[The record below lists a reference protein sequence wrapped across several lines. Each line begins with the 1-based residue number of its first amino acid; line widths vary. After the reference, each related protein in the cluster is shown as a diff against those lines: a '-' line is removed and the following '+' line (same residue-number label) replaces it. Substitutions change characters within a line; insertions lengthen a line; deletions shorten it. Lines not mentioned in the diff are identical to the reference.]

1 MDRSAVIRWLVIGV
15 AALLIYKWGIP
26 LLTGKSGGEAVQA
39 IPAETYVDAPGF
51 VGDTIDPPP
60 AGQTAPNHPVEGTL
74 CEIHGNRFNATLS
87 TRGAGITHFLFTDKQ
102 YATSAQADLSTT
114 PTVERWRNLRTTFR
128 GAGADDQLK
137 YDRFNWTLD
146 ESDPKTCKFS
156 YEDDDAKIVKTVRAG
171 GGPFELDVDT
181 EITNK
186 TASDKRHR
194 YALGAF
200 SYREN
205 HEMKGSLGR
214 QSQFTTDLSCARS
227 DEVTRKS
234 ASDFKA
240 GWFSEPLVDKYAAVS
255 NMYFSQALVP
265 VESGTASPECDVLA
279 EQWYGAGQ
287 KADDDNAAVVFHA
300 LLEYPAKTLAAGQ
313 TATYKDI
320 AFFGPKERDVLATA
334 AGGRGLGT
342 LLNLGFFTK
351 IAKVLVMVLVWIH
364 AHITFGNWG
373 LAIIV
378 MTIAIRGL
386 LFPLSWKQIQTSIAM
401 AKIKPEIDA
410 VNAKF
415 KDDPQAKNV
424 AVMQLYRTH
433 KVNPF
438 GGCLPQLAAMPV
450 WWAMYTTL
458 QTAVEMYHEKFLWFS
473 DLSAPDK
480 YYLLPLL
487 LGALMIVQQRIV
499 PMTGVDASQQKMMM
513 WLMPIIFT
521 VMMLFLPAALGL
533 YMLTSSALGIVQQLG
548 VQKFKAR
555 KLGGDGDIVVKNVGD
570 GSVSSFGKGKARV

>member
-1 MDRSAVIRWLVIGV
+1 MDKSAVIRWLVIGV

-26 LLTGKSGGEAVQA
+26 LMTGKGGGDSVQA
-39 IPAETYVDAPGF
+39 LPSETYVDAPGF
-51 VGDTIDPPP
+51 VGDAIDPPP
-60 AGQTAPNHPVEGTL
+60 PGQTTANRPVEGEL

-102 YATSAQADLSTT
+102 YATSDQRDLSTT
-114 PTVERWRNLRTTFR
+114 PDVERWRNLRTTFR
-128 GAGADDQLK
+128 GVGANDQMA
-137 YDRFNWTLD
+137 YDRFSWKLD
-146 ESDPKTCKFS
+146 TTDGKTCEFS

-171 GGPFELDVDT
+171 AGPFELDVDT
-181 EITNK
+181 AITNK
-186 TASDKRHR
+186 TAVEKRHR

-200 SYREN
+200 AYREN
-205 HEMKGSLGR
+205 HELKGSLGR

-227 DEVTRKS
+227 DDVTRKGPT
-234 ASDFKA
+234 DFKA

-265 VESGTASPECDVLA
+265 VESGTAAPECDVVA
-279 EQWYGAGQ
+279 EQWYGQGQ
-287 KADDDNAAVVFHA
+287 KADDDNAALVFHA

-334 AGGRGLGT
+334 AGGRGLGS

-364 AHITFGNWG
+364 AHLTFGNWG
-373 LAIIV
+373 IAIIV

-386 LFPLSWKQIQTSIAM
+386 LFPLSWKQIQTSISM

-480 YYLLPLL
+480 FYALPLL

-555 KLGGDGDIVVKNVGD
+555 KLGNEADIVVKNIGD
-570 GSVSSFGKGKARV
+570 SPVSSFGKGKARV

>member
-1 MDRSAVIRWLVIGV
+1 
-15 AALLIYKWGIP
+15 
-26 LLTGKSGGEAVQA
+26 
-39 IPAETYVDAPGF
+39 
-51 VGDTIDPPP
+51 
-60 AGQTAPNHPVEGTL
+60 
-74 CEIHGNRFNATLS
+74 
-87 TRGAGITHFLFTDKQ
+87 
-102 YATSAQADLSTT
+102 
-114 PTVERWRNLRTTFR
+114 
-128 GAGADDQLK
+128 
-137 YDRFNWTLD
+137 
-146 ESDPKTCKFS
+146 
-156 YEDDDAKIVKTVRAG
+156 
-171 GGPFELDVDT
+171 
-181 EITNK
+181 
-186 TASDKRHR
+186 
-194 YALGAF
+194 
-200 SYREN
+200 
-205 HEMKGSLGR
+205 
-214 QSQFTTDLSCARS
+214 
-227 DEVTRKS
+227 
-234 ASDFKA
+234 
-240 GWFSEPLVDKYAAVS
+240 
-255 NMYFSQALVP
+255 
-265 VESGTASPECDVLA
+265 
-279 EQWYGAGQ
+279 
-287 KADDDNAAVVFHA
+287 
-300 LLEYPAKTLAAGQ
+300 
-313 TATYKDI
+313 
-320 AFFGPKERDVLATA
+320 
-334 AGGRGLGT
+334 
-342 LLNLGFFTK
+342 
-351 IAKVLVMVLVWIH
+351 
-364 AHITFGNWG
+364 
-373 LAIIV
+373 

-487 LGALMIVQQRIV
+487 LGGLMIVQQRIV

-570 GSVSSFGKGKARV
+570 GPVSSFGKGKARV